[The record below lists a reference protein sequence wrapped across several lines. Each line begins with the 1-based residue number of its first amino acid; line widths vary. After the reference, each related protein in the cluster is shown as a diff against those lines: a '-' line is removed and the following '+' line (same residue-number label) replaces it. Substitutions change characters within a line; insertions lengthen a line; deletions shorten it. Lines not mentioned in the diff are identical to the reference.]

1 MSTTLSSLE
10 LMLEKIQLL
19 EDQPKDAPPA
29 LPFRPVSRARLP
41 RARKQLPFNFQKTG
55 CEETYGHKDE
65 SFKWGVFERQ
75 SVDREAFV
83 ESIHE
88 QALAESDG
96 IPIGVLENSKEIA
109 QKGILKIQKWYR
121 GHQIRCHYSKLRRGV
136 IALQSFVRGE
146 NSRKEHGYRIKR
158 LTAIVVIQKHI
169 REHFVYRALK
179 QRRAAVI
186 CLQSGIRGWLS
197 RRHFDHIE
205 HVQKPKIENERG
217 VRNLPKDT
225 DMKDRVLVQHFVLF
239 DLQKQALR
247 MEAKLR
253 KKNEENSSLN
263 IQLQK
268 MEEKWQEHEE
278 KMKSME
284 KTWQDQ
290 LTYIQTCLAEANK
303 NPIDDIIA
311 GKFGQCDDT
320 TTRTGIYHG
329 KSMVNSL
336 DLPSSN
342 GSGPHIISKSTNH
355 VIEQFEGVYDEDG
368 DRARVASD
376 LVKLQYPSVELRK
389 LKLRFT
395 AWKKDF
401 KTRLW
406 EAEAT
411 IKKLSHLETEKCQKR
426 WWERQMKKGIWN

>member
-10 LMLEKIQLL
+10 LMLEKIQQL
-19 EDQPKDAPPA
+19 EDQPKDAPPS

-41 RARKQLPFNFQKTG
+41 RARKQLPFNFKKTG
-55 CEETYGHKDE
+55 CEETYGHKDG

-88 QALAESDG
+88 QALVESDG

-121 GHQIRCHYSKLRRGV
+121 GHQIRCYYSKLRRGV

-169 REHFVYRALK
+169 REHFAYRALK
-179 QRRAAVI
+179 QRHAAVI

-197 RRHFDHIE
+197 RWHFDHIE
-205 HVQKPKIENERG
+205 RVQKPKIENERG

-225 DMKDRVLVQHFVLF
+225 DMKDRVLVQHFVLV
-239 DLQKQALR
+239 DLQKKALR
-247 MEAKLR
+247 TEAKLR
-253 KKNEENSSLN
+253 KKNEENSALN

-268 MEEKWQEHEE
+268 IEEKWQEYEE

-290 LTYIQTCLAEANK
+290 LTYIQLAANK
-303 NPIDDIIA
+303 NPTDEIIA
-311 GKFGQCDDT
+311 GKFGQFDATSRHQNQNADDT

-342 GSGPHIISKSTNH
+342 GSEPHITSNLTNH
-355 VIEQFEGVYDEDG
+355 EQFESMYDEDG

-376 LVKLQYPSVELRK
+376 QVKLQYPSVELRK

-401 KTRLW
+401 KT
-406 EAEAT
+406 
-411 IKKLSHLETEKCQKR
+411 
-426 WWERQMKKGIWN
+426 